1 MPKPLLRTPS
11 AQTKSDSVLSVTGD
25 RQQKKEAQQMDKLKL
40 NRLLRKPRS
49 KKYMEAITKLD
60 AGGHVHNQR
69 QLDEIVNAIREE
81 FPEIEVFDVL
91 LGIVSICYLG
101 DPYEVHTLNPVGFII
116 EHYEKGRAMPGKL
129 ETARS
134 LAKCGSY
141 DCVEVYDDCCMAI
154 SPNGSVSVI
163 PF

>member
-11 AQTKSDSVLSVTGD
+11 TQTKSDNFLSKDCD
-25 RQQKKEAQQMDKLKL
+25 RQQKKQVQQMDKMKL

-49 KKYMEAITKLD
+49 KKYMEAIAKLD
-60 AGGHVHNQR
+60 AGGHVHNQHKI
-69 QLDEIVNAIREE
+69 DEIVNAIREE
-81 FPEIEVFDVL
+81 FPELEAYGVL
-91 LGIVSICYLG
+91 LGIVSVCCLG
-101 DPYEVHTLNPVGFII
+101 EPYEVHIVNLSGFVIQ
-116 EHYEKGRAMPGKL
+116 HYERGRVMPGKL
-129 ETARS
+129 ESARS
-134 LAKCGSY
+134 LALCGRY